1 MSATPAPAPAPA
13 PAADGA
19 VAAPVALAANS
30 SLYVGDLDREVT
42 EQQLFEVFSQIGP
55 VGSIRVCRDAVTRR
69 SLGYAYVN
77 YNGALD
83 AQAATRAL
91 DALNFT
97 PLNGKPIRI
106 MWSHRDPS
114 YRKNGLGN
122 IFIKNL
128 DKSIDN
134 KSLHDTFSTFGRI
147 LSCKVASDSTG
158 ASKGYGFVHF
168 ETDEAA
174 QLAIT
179 KVNGMMI
186 EEKIVYVGPF
196 QPREDRPTARE
207 IFNNVFVKNLPA
219 EDTDDDFVK
228 LVGEFGEVTSAVIMK
243 GDSGSKG
250 FGFVNFKE
258 PDAAAKCV
266 ESLQGREYK
275 GKTLYASRAQ
285 KKTERQAEQK
295 AKLDEKKQERQAKF
309 AGMNLYVKNLAD
321 DVDDE
326 DLRNEF
332 SQFGTI
338 TSARVMRDPGEKGKS
353 KGFGFVC
360 FSTTEEATRAV
371 AEMGAK
377 MLKGKPLY
385 VALAQRKETRRAQL
399 EQAAMQ
405 RNNMMPRQA
414 GPMGPGMPFGGP
426 MPFMAAGP
434 GGMAQRPG
442 GPGGFFP
449 APFPG
454 AGPRGMPGPG
464 RGGRGGPGM
473 GYPGGPGG
481 YPGGPYGAP
490 QMMAAPGR
498 GGGRGGPIGSV
509 GVAVRGG
516 APAPVGFA
524 PAGFQGRGGRG
535 GQMPGRGALVPGRGR
550 GPAGAPPPPPGPP
563 GPVDPSSQPLNAAM
577 LAAAA
582 PEQQKTMI
590 GERLFPLVAKLQPE
604 LAGKITGM
612 LLEMDNGELLLLL
625 ESNEAL
631 TEKVDEAIK
640 VLKEH
645 NAIPAGV
652 NVA

>member
-1 MSATPAPAPAPA
+1 MCVPRARSIDT
-13 PAADGA
+13 GA
-19 VAAPVALAANS
+19 GRFRQNL
-30 SLYVGDLDREVT
+30 
-42 EQQLFEVFSQIGP
+42 
-55 VGSIRVCRDAVTRR
+55 
-69 SLGYAYVN
+69 
-77 YNGALD
+77 
-83 AQAATRAL
+83 
-91 DALNFT
+91 
-97 PLNGKPIRI
+97 
-106 MWSHRDPS
+106 
-114 YRKNGLGN
+114 GLGVICVTLLPN
-122 IFIKNL
+122 
-128 DKSIDN
+128 
-134 KSLHDTFSTFGRI
+134 T
-147 LSCKVASDSTG
+147 SD
-158 ASKGYGFVHF
+158 
-168 ETDEAA
+168 
-174 QLAIT
+174 
-179 KVNGMMI
+179 
-186 EEKIVYVGPF
+186 GP
-196 QPREDRPTARE
+196 Q
-207 IFNNVFVKNLPA
+207 
-219 EDTDDDFVK
+219 
-228 LVGEFGEVTSAVIMK
+228 
-243 GDSGSKG
+243 
-250 FGFVNFKE
+250 
-258 PDAAAKCV
+258 
-266 ESLQGREYK
+266 
-275 GKTLYASRAQ
+275 
-285 KKTERQAEQK
+285 
-295 AKLDEKKQERQAKF
+295 
-309 AGMNLYVKNLAD
+309 
-321 DVDDE
+321 
-326 DLRNEF
+326 
-332 SQFGTI
+332 
-338 TSARVMRDPGEKGKS
+338 
-353 KGFGFVC
+353 
-360 FSTTEEATRAV
+360 
-371 AEMGAK
+371 